1 VANGTEHLH
10 AEIPEDRD
18 FPAIEEALAEQVG
31 VSDPLRRAEALRRR
45 LGPALG
51 RQAAE
56 LAALRARAAERFPSG
71 WLRWLTRRGLEQ
83 STRESVARERARRI
97 LRVAAGCTVFD
108 GTSGLGADARAV
120 SEMGM
125 AVVAADRD
133 TPVARCARANLA
145 GSPAPHV
152 ALVADALAPP
162 LRPDAALFLVLD
174 PDRRAEGARE
184 LDPERW
190 SPPLS
195 AVLALAGRFR
205 GACIKLSPAFDM
217 AGLGLADPSRLLAQW
232 VSDRG
237 ELCEM
242 NLWTGVGAGA
252 EAGLRE
258 AVALGPDGSA
268 TRLVGVPIPAAA
280 PLSEISSGNCW
291 LLDPDSAV
299 VRSGLVGNLA
309 REHGLHAVDPH
320 LAYLIG
326 SGPVATPLAKGWRIL
341 DHVPADARKVRES
354 LTRLGF
360 GPVEVRKRGHSEPAE
375 VLAASFRGRGD
386 RRGLVAVARTEQGHR
401 AFVLEPDR
409 GPSSTTPNL
418 QDPRS

>member
-10 AEIPEDRD
+10 AEFPEDRD
-18 FPAIEEALAEQVG
+18 FPAIEAALAELGAVA
-31 VSDPLRRAEALRRR
+31 DPLRRSEALRKR
-45 LGPALG
+45 LGPRLG
-51 RQAAE
+51 RLAAE
-56 LAALRARAAERFPSG
+56 QAALRERAGERFPSG

-97 LRVAAGCTVFD
+97 ARVAAGCTVFD

-125 AVVAADRD
+125 TVVAADRD
-133 TPVARCARANLA
+133 ATVARCAGANLRA
-145 GSPAPHV
+145 SGHPALAV
-152 ALVADALAPP
+152 VADAARPP
-162 LRPDAALFLVLD
+162 LRLDGPLFLVLD

-195 AVLALAGRFR
+195 TVLALAERFR

-217 AGLGLADPSRLLAQW
+217 GGLGLEGSSRGLAQW

-258 AVALGPDGSA
+258 AVALRPEGSA
-268 TRLVGVPIPAAA
+268 ARLVGVPIPAAA
-280 PLSEISSGNCW
+280 PLSEISSGNFW
-291 LLDPDSAV
+291 LFDPDSAV

-309 REHGLHAVDPH
+309 REHGLAGLDPH
-320 LAYLIG
+320 LAYLTG
-326 SGPVATPLAKGWRIL
+326 PGPVSTPLAKGWRVL
-341 DHVPADARKVRES
+341 DTVPADARKVRES

-375 VLAASFRGRGD
+375 ALAASFRGRGE
-386 RRGLVAVARTEQGHR
+386 RRGLVAVARTERGHL
-401 AFVLEPDR
+401 AFVLEPHPESA
-409 GPSSTTPNL
+409 GGSSAEQNPA
-418 QDPRS
+418 S

>member
-1 VANGTEHLH
+1 MANGTEHLH
-10 AEIPEDRD
+10 AEFPEDRD
-18 FPAIEEALAEQVG
+18 FPAIEEALAAVVG
-31 VSDPLRRAEALRRR
+31 VTDPLRRSEALRRR
-45 LGPALG
+45 LGPGLG

-56 LAALRARAAERFPSG
+56 LAALRERARERFPSG

-83 STRESVARERARRI
+83 STREAVARERARRI
-97 LRVAAGCTVFD
+97 ARLARDCTVFD
-108 GTSGLGADARAV
+108 GTSGLGADACAAL
-120 SEMGM
+120 EMDLG
-125 AVVAADRD
+125 VVAADRD
-133 TPVARCARANLA
+133 ATVARCAAANLRAA
-145 GSPAPHV
+145 GKPALAV
-152 ALVADALAPP
+152 VADASRPP
-162 LRPDAALFLVLD
+162 LRSDSPVFLLLD

-195 AVLALAGRFR
+195 TALALAERFR

-217 AGLGLADPSRLLAQW
+217 GWLETATTARFLAQW

-258 AVALGPDGSA
+258 AVALGPQGTA

-280 PLSEISSGNCW
+280 PLSEFSSGNFW
-291 LLDPDSAV
+291 LFDPDSAV

-309 REHGLHAVDPH
+309 REHGLAGLDPH
-320 LAYLIG
+320 LAYLTG
-326 SGPVATPLAKGWRIL
+326 PGPVETPLAKGWRVL
-341 DHVPADARKVRES
+341 DTVPADPRKVRES
-354 LTRLGF
+354 LSRLGF

-375 VLAASFRGRGD
+375 ALAASFRGRGD
-386 RRGLVAVARTEQGHR
+386 RRGLVAVARTERGHL
-401 AFVLEPDR
+401 AFVLEP
-409 GPSSTTPNL
+409 
-418 QDPRS
+418 